1 VYLGVNN
8 PIENIGEY
16 RSKCEDMREKPVSN
30 MEKKGYCS
38 HFLRI

>member
-1 VYLGVNN
+1 
-8 PIENIGEY
+8 
-16 RSKCEDMREKPVSN
+16 MREKPVSN